1 MDSSLALRQLRRELL
16 ALLKEAG
23 IKDPAAEVWQILT
36 AALQK
41 PLSRLLA
48 EPDLLINSTLAG
60 QALLWA
66 RRRALREPLAYI
78 LGKTYFAGYGFAV
91 GPGCLIPRPDSETL
105 LEAAWQI
112 LPRQAGRLLILDTFT
127 GSGCLGI
134 SLALRLSQKGQP
146 FWLELADNDSQAL
159 AWAEKNLAR
168 HGLTAFCRLS
178 QADIF
183 PPDAGPFDLI
193 SANPPYIASGHLAGL
208 EPEVKDH
215 EPKNALDGQEDG
227 LYYYKELARRAPVH
241 LKEQAWLIVEH
252 GFDQAG
258 PVRDILAGQG
268 FFCQPTRKDFA
279 GNPRVLAAGRPA
291 T

>member
-159 AWAEKNLAR
+159 AWAEQNLAT
-168 HGLTAFCRLS
+168 HGLTASARLR

-183 PPDAGPFDLI
+183 PDQGGPYDLI
-193 SANPPYIASGHLAGL
+193 MANPPYIASGVIKSL

-215 EPKNALDGQEDG
+215 EPLNALDGRADG
-227 LYYYKELARRAPVH
+227 LHFYKRLASLAPAYLCPH
-241 LKEQAWLIVEH
+241 GWLLLEH
-252 GFDQAG
+252 GFDQAVA
-258 PVRDILAGQG
+258 VRNILAGTG
-268 FFCQPTRKDFA
+268 FSCQPTKYDFG
-279 GNPRVLAAGRPA
+279 GNPRVLAAQRPA
-291 T
+291 I